1 MPNFAYTARNERG
14 KLIKGV
20 MDTPDSAQVIEKLQT
35 AGLYVTGVIEK
46 KATNIKKFLDVFATP
61 KQVSVAIFCRE
72 FATMINA
79 GLPLLRAITL
89 LIDHVEDKPL
99 QNALKGVRDSIRSG
113 STLADA
119 FRNYPRVFSELFVSS
134 VAAGEAGGTLDLTL
148 MRLADHM
155 EKEVDLKN
163 KVKAALTYPVIL
175 ITATFIIIGIFMFFV
190 LPRFIPLFIESKVPL
205 PLPTLVIYNLG
216 NLLHAHGIIIL
227 FWAILA
233 IVGFITSIRTKK
245 GRLRF
250 DRFKIKMPI
259 LGKVIRNVEAARFS
273 ATLET
278 LIVSGV
284 PLLRSM
290 ELLYR
295 IANNRMVALLIDNIQ
310 NSVKSGDT
318 ISEPIS
324 KSDVFPP
331 MVADMIA
338 VGEETGKLDE
348 MLTKISDF
356 FTREV
361 ENTTKKLAAI
371 LEPMLLLFMGF
382 VVIFIALS
390 VLLPMFKMVQ
400 VLKQQ

>member
-14 KLIKGV
+14 KLIRGV
-20 MDTPDSAQVIEKLQT
+20 MDTPDKAQVIEKLQS

-46 KATNIKKFLDVFATP
+46 RATNIRKFLEVFAVP
-61 KQVSVAIFCRE
+61 KQVSIAIFCRE

-99 QNALKGVRDSIRSG
+99 QNALKGVRDSVRGG

-119 FRNYPRVFSELFVSS
+119 FKNYPRVFSELFVSS

-148 MRLADHM
+148 GRLADHM

-175 ITATFIIIGIFMFFV
+175 ISATMIIIGIFMLFV
-190 LPRFIPLFIESKVPL
+190 IPRFIPLFLESKVPL
-205 PLPTLVIYNLG
+205 PLPTLIIYKLG
-216 NLLHAHGIIIL
+216 NFLHAHGIIIII
-227 FWAILA
+227 WAVLSG
-233 IVGFITSIRTKK
+233 VGFGTYIRTPK
-245 GRLRF
+245 GRLNF
-250 DRFKIKMPI
+250 DRFKINMPI
-259 LGKVIRNVEAARFS
+259 FGKIIRQVEAARFS

-278 LIVSGV
+278 LIISGV

-295 IANNRMVALLIDNIQ
+295 IATNKVVALLIDNIQ
-310 NSVKSGDT
+310 NSVQSGDT

-331 MVADMIA
+331 MVADMLA
-338 VGEETGKLDE
+338 VGEETGNMEE

-356 FTREV
+356 FIREV
-361 ENTTKKLAAI
+361 ENTTKKLASV
-371 LEPMLLLFMGF
+371 LEPILLLFMGSVVVF
-382 VVIFIALS
+382 VALS
-390 VLLPMFKMVQ
+390 ILLPMFRMVQ

>member
-1 MPNFAYTARNERG
+1 MPNFVYTARNERG
-14 KLIKGV
+14 KLIRGV
-20 MDTPDSAQVIEKLQT
+20 MDTPDKAQVIEKLQS

-46 KATNIKKFLDVFATP
+46 RATNIMKFLEVFAVP
-61 KQVSVAIFCRE
+61 KQVSIAIFCRE

-99 QNALKGVRDSIRSG
+99 QNALKGVRDSVRSG

-119 FRNYPRVFSELFVSS
+119 FKNYPKVFSELFVSS

-148 MRLADHM
+148 GRLADHM

-175 ITATFIIIGIFMFFV
+175 ISATMIIIGIFMLFV
-190 LPRFIPLFIESKVPL
+190 IPRFIPLFLESKVPL
-205 PLPTLVIYNLG
+205 PLPTLIIYKLG
-216 NLLHAHGIIIL
+216 NFLHAHGIIIII
-227 FWAILA
+227 WAVLSG
-233 IVGFITSIRTKK
+233 VGFGTYIRTPK
-245 GRLRF
+245 GRLNF
-250 DRFKIKMPI
+250 DRFKINMPI
-259 LGKVIRNVEAARFS
+259 FGKIIRQVEAARFS

-278 LIVSGV
+278 LIISGV

-295 IANNRMVALLIDNIQ
+295 IATNKVVAILINNVQ
-310 NSVKSGDT
+310 NSVQSGDT

-331 MVADMIA
+331 MVADMLA
-338 VGEETGKLDE
+338 VGEETGNMEE

-356 FTREV
+356 FIREV
-361 ENTTKKLAAI
+361 ENTTKKLASI
-371 LEPMLLLFMGF
+371 LEPILLLFMGSVVVF
-382 VVIFIALS
+382 VALS
-390 VLLPMFKMVQ
+390 ILLPMFRMVQ
-400 VLKQQ
+400 VLKPQ

>member
-14 KLIKGV
+14 KLIRGV
-20 MDTPDSAQVIEKLQT
+20 MDTPDKSQVIEKLQS

-46 KATNIKKFLDVFATP
+46 KATNIMKFMEVFAVP
-61 KQVSVAIFCRE
+61 KQVSIAIFCRE

-99 QNALKGVRDSIRSG
+99 QNALKGVRDSVRSG

-119 FRNYPRVFSELFVSS
+119 FKNYPKVFSELFVSS

-148 MRLADHM
+148 GRLADHM

-175 ITATFIIIGIFMFFV
+175 ISATMVIIGIFMLFV
-190 LPRFIPLFIESKVPL
+190 IPRFIPLFLESKVPL
-205 PLPTLVIYNLG
+205 PLPTLIIYKLG
-216 NLLHAHGIIIL
+216 NFLHAHGIMIIIGAVL
-227 FWAILA
+227 SG
-233 IVGFITSIRTKK
+233 VGFGTYIRTPK
-245 GRLRF
+245 GRLNF
-250 DRFKIKMPI
+250 DRFKINMPI
-259 LGKVIRNVEAARFS
+259 FGKIIRQVEAARFS
-273 ATLET
+273 STLET
-278 LIVSGV
+278 LMISGV

-295 IANNRMVALLIDNIQ
+295 IASNKVVAILIDNVQ
-310 NSVKSGDT
+310 NSVRNGDT

-338 VGEETGKLDE
+338 VGEETGNMEE

-356 FTREV
+356 FIREV
-361 ENTTKKLAAI
+361 ENTTKKLASI
-371 LEPMLLLFMGF
+371 LEPILLLFMGSVVVF
-382 VVIFIALS
+382 VALS
-390 VLLPMFKMVQ
+390 ILLPMFRMVQ

>member
-14 KLIKGV
+14 KLIRGV
-20 MDTPDSAQVIEKLQT
+20 MDTPDKAQVIEKLQS

-46 KATNIKKFLDVFATP
+46 RATNIMKFLEVFAVP
-61 KQVSVAIFCRE
+61 KQVSIAIFCRE

-99 QNALKGVRDSIRSG
+99 QNALKGVRDSVRGG

-119 FRNYPRVFSELFVSS
+119 FKNYPRVFSELFVSS

-148 MRLADHM
+148 GRLADHM

-175 ITATFIIIGIFMFFV
+175 ISATMIIIGIFMLFV
-190 LPRFIPLFIESKVPL
+190 IPRFIPLFLESKVPL
-205 PLPTLVIYNLG
+205 PLPTLIIYKLG
-216 NLLHAHGIIIL
+216 NFLHAHGIIIII
-227 FWAILA
+227 WAVLSG
-233 IVGFITSIRTKK
+233 VGFGTYIRTPK
-245 GRLRF
+245 GRLNF
-250 DRFKIKMPI
+250 DRFKINMPI
-259 LGKVIRNVEAARFS
+259 FGKIIRQVEAARFS

-278 LIVSGV
+278 LIISGV

-295 IANNRMVALLIDNIQ
+295 IATNKVVALLIQNIQ
-310 NSVKSGDT
+310 DSVRSGNT

-324 KSDVFPP
+324 NSDVFPP
-331 MVADMIA
+331 MVADMLA
-338 VGEETGKLDE
+338 VGEETGNMEE

-356 FTREV
+356 FIREV
-361 ENTTKKLAAI
+361 ENTTKKLASV
-371 LEPMLLLFMGF
+371 LEPILLLFMGSVVVF
-382 VVIFIALS
+382 VALS
-390 VLLPMFKMVQ
+390 ILLPMFRMVQ

>member
-14 KLIKGV
+14 KLIRGV
-20 MDTPDSAQVIEKLQT
+20 MDTPDKAQVIEKLQS

-46 KATNIKKFLDVFATP
+46 KATNIRKFLEVFAVP
-61 KQVSVAIFCRE
+61 KQVSIAIFCRE

-89 LIDHVEDKPL
+89 LIDHVEDKAL
-99 QNALKGVRDSIRSG
+99 QNALKGVRDSVRSG

-119 FRNYPRVFSELFVSS
+119 FKNYPRVFSELFVSS
-134 VAAGEAGGTLDLTL
+134 VAAGEAGGMLDLTL
-148 MRLADHM
+148 KRLADHV

-163 KVKAALTYPVIL
+163 KVKAALTYPIIL
-175 ITATFIIIGIFMFFV
+175 ITATVIIIGIFMFFV
-190 LPRFIPLFIESKVPL
+190 LPRFIPLFLESKVPL
-205 PLPTLVIYNLG
+205 PLPTLIIYKLG
-216 NLLHAHGIIIL
+216 ILLHSYGIIIL
-227 FWAILA
+227 IWAVLSS
-233 IVGFITSIRTKK
+233 VGFGTYIRTPK
-245 GRLRF
+245 GRLKF
-250 DRFKIKMPI
+250 DRFKINMPI
-259 LGKVIRNVEAARFS
+259 FGKIIRQVEAARFS

-278 LIVSGV
+278 LIISGV

-295 IANNRMVALLIDNIQ
+295 IATNKVVALLIQNIQ
-310 NSVKSGDT
+310 DSVQGGNT

-331 MVADMIA
+331 MVADMLA
-338 VGEETGKLDE
+338 VGEETGNIEE

-356 FTREV
+356 FIREV
-361 ENTTKKLAAI
+361 ENTTKKLASV
-371 LEPMLLLFMGF
+371 LEPILLLFMGSVVVF
-382 VVIFIALS
+382 VALS
-390 VLLPMFKMVQ
+390 ILLPMFRMVQ

>member
-14 KLIKGV
+14 KLIRGV
-20 MDTPDSAQVIEKLQT
+20 MDTPDKAQVIEKLQS

-46 KATNIKKFLDVFATP
+46 KATNIRKFLEVFAVP
-61 KQVSVAIFCRE
+61 KQVSIAIFCRE

-89 LIDHVEDKPL
+89 LIDHVEDKAL
-99 QNALKGVRDSIRSG
+99 QNALKGVRDSVRSG

-119 FRNYPRVFSELFVSS
+119 FKNYPRVFSELFVSS
-134 VAAGEAGGTLDLTL
+134 VAAGEAGGMLDLTL
-148 MRLADHM
+148 KRLADHV

-163 KVKAALTYPVIL
+163 KVKAALTYPIIL
-175 ITATFIIIGIFMFFV
+175 ITATVIIIGIFMFFV
-190 LPRFIPLFIESKVPL
+190 LPRFIPLFLESKVPL
-205 PLPTLVIYNLG
+205 PLPTLIIYKLG
-216 NLLHAHGIIIL
+216 ILLHSYGIIIL
-227 FWAILA
+227 IWAVLSS
-233 IVGFITSIRTKK
+233 VGFGTYIRTPK
-245 GRLRF
+245 GRLKF
-250 DRFKIKMPI
+250 DRFKINMPI
-259 LGKVIRNVEAARFS
+259 FGKIIRQVEAARFS

-278 LIVSGV
+278 LIISGV

-295 IANNRMVALLIDNIQ
+295 IATNKVVALLIEDVQ
-310 NSVKSGDT
+310 NSVKGGNT

-331 MVADMIA
+331 MVADMLA
-338 VGEETGKLDE
+338 VGEETGNIEE

-356 FTREV
+356 FIREV
-361 ENTTKKLAAI
+361 ENTTKKLASV
-371 LEPMLLLFMGF
+371 LEPILLLFMGSVVVF
-382 VVIFIALS
+382 VALS
-390 VLLPMFKMVQ
+390 ILLPMFRMVQ

>member
-1 MPNFAYTARNERG
+1 
-14 KLIKGV
+14 
-20 MDTPDSAQVIEKLQT
+20 MDTPDKSQVIEKLQS

-46 KATNIKKFLDVFATP
+46 KATNIMKFMEVFAVP
-61 KQVSVAIFCRE
+61 KQVSIAIFCRE

-99 QNALKGVRDSIRSG
+99 QNALKGVRDSVRSG

-119 FRNYPRVFSELFVSS
+119 FKNYPKVFSELFVSS

-148 MRLADHM
+148 GRLADHM

-175 ITATFIIIGIFMFFV
+175 ISATMVIIGIFMLFV
-190 LPRFIPLFIESKVPL
+190 IPRFIPLFLESKVPL
-205 PLPTLVIYNLG
+205 PLPTLIIYKLG
-216 NLLHAHGIIIL
+216 NFLHAHGIIIIIGAVL
-227 FWAILA
+227 SG
-233 IVGFITSIRTKK
+233 VGFGTYIRTPK
-245 GRLRF
+245 GRLNF
-250 DRFKIKMPI
+250 DRFKINMPI
-259 LGKVIRNVEAARFS
+259 FGKIIRQVEAARFS
-273 ATLET
+273 STLET
-278 LIVSGV
+278 LMISGV

-295 IANNRMVALLIDNIQ
+295 IASNKVVAILIDNVQ
-310 NSVKSGDT
+310 NSVRNGDT

-338 VGEETGKLDE
+338 VGEETGNMEE

-356 FTREV
+356 FIREV
-361 ENTTKKLAAI
+361 ENTTKKLASI
-371 LEPMLLLFMGF
+371 LEPILLLFMGSVVVF
-382 VVIFIALS
+382 VALS
-390 VLLPMFKMVQ
+390 ILLPMFRMVQ

>member
-14 KLIKGV
+14 KLIRGV
-20 MDTPDSAQVIEKLQT
+20 MDTPDKAQVIEKLQS

-46 KATNIKKFLDVFATP
+46 KATNIRKFIEVFAVP
-61 KQVSVAIFCRE
+61 KQVSIAIFCRE

-99 QNALKGVRDSIRSG
+99 QNALKGVRDSVRSG

-119 FRNYPRVFSELFVSS
+119 FKNYPRVFSELFVSS
-134 VAAGEAGGTLDLTL
+134 VAAGEAGGMLDLTL
-148 MRLADHM
+148 KRLADHV

-163 KVKAALTYPVIL
+163 KVKAALTYPIIL
-175 ITATFIIIGIFMFFV
+175 ITATVIIIGIFMLFV
-190 LPRFIPLFIESKVPL
+190 IPSFIPLFLESKVPL
-205 PLPTLVIYNLG
+205 PLPTLIIYKLG
-216 NLLHAHGIIIL
+216 ILLHSYGIIIL
-227 FWAILA
+227 IWAVLSS
-233 IVGFITSIRTKK
+233 VGFGTYIRTPK
-245 GRLRF
+245 GRLKF
-250 DRFKIKMPI
+250 DRFKINMPI
-259 LGKVIRNVEAARFS
+259 FGKIIRQVEAARFS

-278 LIVSGV
+278 LIISGV

-295 IANNRMVALLIDNIQ
+295 IATNKVVALLIEDVQ
-310 NSVKSGDT
+310 NSVKGGNT

-331 MVADMIA
+331 MVADMLA
-338 VGEETGKLDE
+338 VGEETGNIEE

-356 FTREV
+356 FIREV
-361 ENTTKKLAAI
+361 ENTTKKLASV
-371 LEPMLLLFMGF
+371 LEPILLLFMGSVVVF
-382 VVIFIALS
+382 VALS
-390 VLLPMFKMVQ
+390 ILLPMFRMVQ

>member
-14 KLIKGV
+14 KLIRGV
-20 MDTPDSAQVIEKLQT
+20 MDTPDKAQVIEKLQS

-46 KATNIKKFLDVFATP
+46 KATNIRKFLEVFAVP
-61 KQVSVAIFCRE
+61 KQVSIAIFCRE

-89 LIDHVEDKPL
+89 LIDHVEDKAL
-99 QNALKGVRDSIRSG
+99 QNALKGVRDSVRSG

-119 FRNYPRVFSELFVSS
+119 FKNYPRVFSELFVSS
-134 VAAGEAGGTLDLTL
+134 VAAGEAGGMLDLTL
-148 MRLADHM
+148 KRLADHV

-163 KVKAALTYPVIL
+163 KVKAALTYPIIL
-175 ITATFIIIGIFMFFV
+175 ITATVIIIGIFMFFV
-190 LPRFIPLFIESKVPL
+190 LPRFIPLFLESKVPL
-205 PLPTLVIYNLG
+205 PLPTLIIYKLG
-216 NLLHAHGIIIL
+216 ILLHSYGIIIL
-227 FWAILA
+227 IWAVLSS
-233 IVGFITSIRTKK
+233 VGFGTYIRTPK
-245 GRLRF
+245 GRLKF
-250 DRFKIKMPI
+250 DRFKINMPI
-259 LGKVIRNVEAARFS
+259 FGKIIRQVEAARFS

-278 LIVSGV
+278 LIISGV

-295 IANNRMVALLIDNIQ
+295 IATNKVVALLIEDVQ
-310 NSVKSGDT
+310 NSVKGGNT

-331 MVADMIA
+331 MVADMLA
-338 VGEETGKLDE
+338 VGEETGNIEE

-356 FTREV
+356 FIREV
-361 ENTTKKLAAI
+361 ENTTKKLASI
-371 LEPMLLLFMGF
+371 LEPILLLFMGSVVVF
-382 VVIFIALS
+382 VALS
-390 VLLPMFKMVQ
+390 ILLPMFRMVQ